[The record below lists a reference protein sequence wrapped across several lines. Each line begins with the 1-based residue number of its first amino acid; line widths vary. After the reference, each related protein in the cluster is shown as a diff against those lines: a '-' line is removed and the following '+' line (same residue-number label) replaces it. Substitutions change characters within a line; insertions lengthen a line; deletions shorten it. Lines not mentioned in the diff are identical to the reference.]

1 MWGRGGGLICSVV
14 GTVDHIQNVISSCWE
29 INMLV
34 AFWKDGLKIIM
45 IKISSEDDESIW
57 VCCLLF
63 TDGLIQ
69 FKKCRI
75 PVNADGG
82 WSDVYR
88 D

>member
-1 MWGRGGGLICSVV
+1 MCSFV
-14 GTVDHIQNVISSCWE
+14 GSVDHIQNVISSCWE

-34 AFWKDGLKIIM
+34 EYSLKISM
-45 IKISSEDDESIW
+45 IQISSEDDESIW